1 MSRPGRAME
10 EPRRR
15 RNGFLTWFFAV
26 IGIVGVGAAAVA
38 GGTLPV
44 GGAPSPG
51 GPSPAS
57 PGAGGQQSSGGDRLA
72 SERRHAHA

>member
-26 IGIVGVGAAAVA
+26 IGIVVA
-38 GGTLPV
+38 LAMIPLIVLFMLLQRHFVNGIV
-44 GGAPSPG
+44 GGSLKG
-51 GPSPAS
+51 
-57 PGAGGQQSSGGDRLA
+57 
-72 SERRHAHA
+72 